1 MLIGVWSSFLEW
13 RVLSCLDSVYKTKP
27 RISWSIINVTLLN
40 KYHNFVR
47 PAFFEIFIKV
57 EKYIDDRILRI
68 MQPKLQMK
76 LKYTSKYIL
85 SYVIHGKDNIEPT
98 K

>member
-57 EKYIDDRILRI
+57 EKYIDDR
-68 MQPKLQMK
+68 
-76 LKYTSKYIL
+76 TSNYATKIANEIKIYI
-85 SYVIHGKDNIEPT
+85 
-98 K
+98 